1 MNSPMLS
8 LALPAALVL
17 LALAMLLCLVRI
29 ARGPAA
35 QDRILALDCMYLN
48 GMLLMLVLGMLYA
61 SNHYFEAAL
70 LVALFGFVGSTAMAK
85 FLLRGEVIE

>member
-1 MNSPMLS
+1 MTGS
-8 LALPAALVL
+8 LLAWALPSALFMLVAAMV
-17 LALAMLLCLVRI
+17 LCLVRLLK
-29 ARGPAA
+29 GPAA
-35 QDRILALDCMYLN
+35 QDRVLALDCIYLN